1 MRITGGRRRECTG
14 HGEQKGNYE
23 RANARHGHRCT
34 EWCVRRPNRRL
45 QGGQDPLCHDPLHF
59 DIMGEGQLAAFCTK
73 RCASVKGK
81 HGATVRCSPALDSA
95 ILRGLAKG
103 AELEVYPACVA
114 VIDQVTRIK
123 LVEGGWVSLNLLKI
137 HDEDEHKV
145 RQQKVLHRKSSTAVP
160 RAKPAEVLPKTPPTW
175 DDAVEEDM
183 RLEGRSLALVRELA
197 IADAEE
203 RKTPREIADANE
215 LHILRTE
222 LESIGIGHLVERNA
236 ASADPL
242 LTMGSVGAVEV
253 RPKIATANLPDLD
266 LCQYKPMVSVILPT
280 QSSRRVFHNSI
291 YRCFKWQTY
300 DGPIELVVL
309 EHGSQ
314 EDQPSPIFFAARNDP
329 RLRYHFERCP
339 HHMNLGDKRN
349 WLCRH
354 ARGDIVVF
362 FDDDDLYAPTYV
374 ARLVAALGSAHALK
388 LSAYFYLDLDDQHL
402 CYFDADHDSDRVG
415 HHLRR
420 WSRGFSIVAKKA
432 LLDALPFA
440 PNLRVAE
447 DYDFLARAIDAGFTC
462 LTFKDAGTPALVL
475 HLIHKTNTLFGSDV
489 PLTFFYLHSSSAP
502 QPAARILQYF
512 KFPILD
518 ALLLDTAV
526 EKPR

>member
-1 MRITGGRRRECTG
+1 
-14 HGEQKGNYE
+14 
-23 RANARHGHRCT
+23 
-34 EWCVRRPNRRL
+34 
-45 QGGQDPLCHDPLHF
+45 
-59 DIMGEGQLAAFCTK
+59 MGEDQPSSLCK
-73 RCASVKGK
+73 RCATVKGK

-114 VIDQVTRIK
+114 LIDQVTRIK

-137 HDEDEHKV
+137 HDEGGPKQKV
-145 RQQKVLHRKSSTAVP
+145 HQQKVPHRRPSTTDP
-160 RAKPAEVLPKTPPTW
+160 SAKPVEAPSKTLPTRH
-175 DDAVEEDM
+175 DGVEQDL

-203 RKTPREIADANE
+203 RKTPRQLEDANA
-215 LHILRTE
+215 LHILRAE

-253 RPKIATANLPDLD
+253 RPKTATANLPDLPLGQD
-266 LCQYKPMVSVILPT
+266 QCKPKVSVILPT
-280 QSSRRVFHNSI
+280 QSSRRAFHSSV

-300 DGPIELVVL
+300 DGPIELIVL
-309 EHGSQ
+309 ENGGQ
-314 EDQPSPIFFAARNDP
+314 DDTPSPTFIAARSDP
-329 RLRYHFERCP
+329 RLRYHFERCRY
-339 HHMNLGDKRN
+339 HRSIGDKRN
-349 WLCRH
+349 WLCRN
-354 ARGDIVVF
+354 ASGDIVVF

-388 LSAYFYLDLDDQHL
+388 LSAYFYLDLDDQRL
-402 CYFDADHDSDRVG
+402 CYFDADQNSDRVG

-432 LLDALPFA
+432 LLEALPFD
-440 PNLRVAE
+440 PNLRLAE
-447 DYDFLARAIDAGFTC
+447 DYDFLARAIDAGFKC
-462 LTFKDAGTPALVL
+462 LSFKDAGTPAVVL
-475 HLIHKTNTLFGSDV
+475 HLTHQTSTLFGSDV
-489 PLTFFYLHSSSAP
+489 PLTFFYLRSSTAP
-502 QPAARILQYF
+502 QPAARIPQYF